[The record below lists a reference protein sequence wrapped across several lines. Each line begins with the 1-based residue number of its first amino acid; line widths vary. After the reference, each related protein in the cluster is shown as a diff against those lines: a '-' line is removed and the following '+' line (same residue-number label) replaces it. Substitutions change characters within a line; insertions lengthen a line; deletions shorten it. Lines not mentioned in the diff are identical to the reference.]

1 MHRHSSLPEAVY
13 HWWRFDRYEI
23 KDNVIRPAPGSSL
36 SPYDPWVG
44 FQQIRN
50 QTNGQPAYMELARL
64 ATALKADPAT
74 KGRILNVSQ
83 ESQSQILAW
92 CERHGLLGALL
103 SRWVSVT
110 LAPRPAV
117 QDSKLRRQERY
128 IRLYGTDVGIRR
140 TEGDLDRGRSSILIH
155 PLNDLCIQ
163 EETLTK
169 TWANFFPS
177 VPWQDRETFAYPVPY
192 SQAFWELYSEPV
204 SEFLR
209 AARLFAGIVEYLGRS
224 AKAMSGGA
232 PATEEGEA
240 LAREQAIESLNV
252 LRKDGSPVVVDE
264 GEGLRQEWAS
274 PSLLASF
281 AEMLVID
288 LFAGRRAQYCECCR
302 FPFTTDAYQ
311 ARYCSPPCRL
321 RQQKRNLR
329 ARIKQARASYMK
341 GQSILQISENLGAAA
356 EMVQGWVAGLTP
368 CQKNVLG

>member
-1 MHRHSSLPEAVY
+1 MHRHSRLPETLY

-36 SPYDPWVG
+36 SPYDPWVD

-50 QTNGQPAYMELARL
+50 QTSGQPAYMELARL
-64 ATALKADPAT
+64 ATALKSDPAT

-92 CERHGLLGALL
+92 CKRHGLLGALL
-103 SRWVSVT
+103 SRWVLVT

-140 TEGDLDRGRSSILIH
+140 TEGDLDRVRSSILIH

-163 EETLTK
+163 EETLTT
-169 TWANFFPS
+169 TWSNFFPS
-177 VPWQDRETFAYPVPY
+177 VPRQDRETFAYPVP
-192 SQAFWELYSEPV
+192 F
-204 SEFLR
+204 
-209 AARLFAGIVEYLGRS
+209 
-224 AKAMSGGA
+224 
-232 PATEEGEA
+232 
-240 LAREQAIESLNV
+240 
-252 LRKDGSPVVVDE
+252 DE
-264 GEGLRQEWAS
+264 DKGLRQEWAS

>member
-1 MHRHSSLPEAVY
+1 
-13 HWWRFDRYEI
+13 
-23 KDNVIRPAPGSSL
+23 
-36 SPYDPWVG
+36 
-44 FQQIRN
+44 
-50 QTNGQPAYMELARL
+50 MELARL

-103 SRWVSVT
+103 SRWVLVT
-110 LAPRPAV
+110 LAPRSTV
-117 QDSKLRRQERY
+117 HDSRLRRQKRY

-140 TEGDLDRGRSSILIH
+140 TEGNLDRICSSILIH

-169 TWANFFPS
+169 TWSNFFPS
-177 VPWQDRETFAYPVPY
+177 VPRQDRETYAYPVPY
-192 SQAFWELYSEPV
+192 SQAFWEIYSEPV

-209 AARLFAGIVEYLGRS
+209 AAKLFAGIVEYLGRS
-224 AKAMSGGA
+224 AKATSGGA
-232 PATEEGEA
+232 TASEEGEA

-252 LRKDGSPVVVDE
+252 LRKDVSQVVVDE

-288 LFAGRRAQYCECCR
+288 LVAGRRAQYCECCR
-302 FPFTTDAYQ
+302 SPFTTDAYQ
-311 ARYCSPPCRL
+311 ARYCSPRCRL

-329 ARIKQARASYMK
+329 ARMKQACASYMK
-341 GQSILQISENLGAAA
+341 GQSILQISENLGESV
-356 EMVQGWVAGLTP
+356 EMVQRWVTGLKP
-368 CQKNVLG
+368 